1 MVLRLGCVLG
11 SKTVHVLT
19 CVAID
24 MFYLVLVGEAVG
36 PCLGSGIVVLDPREL
51 PTIKPVKYTGKNQGQ
66 AYTENISP
74 YDN

>member
-1 MVLRLGCVLG
+1 
-11 SKTVHVLT
+11 
-19 CVAID
+19 

-36 PCLGSGIVVLDPREL
+36 PCLGFGIVVLDPREL
-51 PTIKPVKYTGKNQGQ
+51 PTIKPVTYTGKNQWQ